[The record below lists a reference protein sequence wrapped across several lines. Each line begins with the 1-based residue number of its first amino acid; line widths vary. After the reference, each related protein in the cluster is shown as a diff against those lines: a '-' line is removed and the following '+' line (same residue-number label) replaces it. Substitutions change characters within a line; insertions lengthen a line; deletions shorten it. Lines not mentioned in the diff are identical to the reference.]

1 MKRPEKA
8 MGYTWLL
15 PAALVMAVSATS
27 AYGQQIVQQPEPVPS
42 ATLPAP
48 EDQPV
53 AERFHPEYEPTGFR
67 LGSYIVKPSI
77 DVGELFNSNILGSE
91 NFERSDFITQVRPAV
106 SLASDWDSSAL
117 SLSAQGDIQ
126 RYARYSSEDVD
137 NMLLRGDGRI
147 DIARGQSLALDASY
161 QIAHDARY
169 SPESLAA
176 AGAAGAGFYAR
187 YPTEYSLATGQ
198 LTYVYAPR
206 RLGFELQARINDY
219 QYTNVPTL
227 NGGLAIV
234 GDLNRREYSISPKV
248 TFEVGPGYQ
257 VFAEGWG
264 NFREYKAPDATPA
277 HFQRSSAGYAL
288 AVGTK
293 LDLGKLITGE
303 IYVGYQDQ
311 RYDDARLPSNSG
323 IYVGGSVLW
332 NVTRL
337 TSLRFA
343 VSRAIQETIVPG
355 SSGFWDTQVKATA
368 DHELLRN
375 IILTAQAGYELQDY
389 QGIGLNNSTVTAQA
403 GGRWKLTQDY
413 SVGVSAGL
421 QRRWSNRSF
430 NSFTQALIGI
440 DFKAAF

>member
-1 MKRPEKA
+1 MRTFVTAIRDP
-8 MGYTWLL
+8 WLL
-15 PAALVMAVSATS
+15 PAVLAVSVS
-27 AYGQQIVQQPEPVPS
+27 AAPAFAQQIVQAPEPVES
-42 ATLPAP
+42 ATKPAP

-53 AERFHPEYEPTGFR
+53 GERFHPEYEAPGFR
-67 LGSYIVKPSI
+67 FGSYVVKPSI
-77 DVGELFNSNILGSE
+77 DVGEIFNSNILGSQD
-91 NFERSDFITQVRPAV
+91 FERSDFITQVRPAV
-106 SLASDWDSSAL
+106 SLASDWDSNAL
-117 SLSAQGDIQ
+117 SLLAQGDIQ

-147 DIARGQSLALDASY
+147 DLARGQTLAINASY
-161 QIAHDARY
+161 QIAHESRY

-176 AGAAGAGFYAR
+176 AGATGGGFYAR

-198 LTYVYAPR
+198 VTYVYAPR
-206 RLGFELQARINDY
+206 RLGFELQAAVNDY
-219 QYTNVPTL
+219 QYTNQPTF
-227 NGGLAIV
+227 NGGLSIE
-234 GDLNRREYSISPKV
+234 GDLNRREYSISPKL

-277 HFQRSSAGYAL
+277 HFRRSSAGYAL

-311 RYDDARLPSNSG
+311 RYDDARLDANSG
-323 IYVGGSVLW
+323 IYLGGAVRW
-332 NVTRL
+332 NITRL
-337 TSLRFA
+337 TSVKFA

-355 SSGFWDTQVKATA
+355 SSGYWDTQATVTA

-375 IILTAQAGYELQDY
+375 IILTAQGGYELQEY
-389 QGIGLNNSTVTAQA
+389 QGIGLNNSTATAQI

-421 QRRWSNRSF
+421 QRRWSNQAF